1 MADTFSE
8 SDLEATPLSG
18 GVRDTFVVRIWS
30 NDGGDGSDGLR
41 GHIQHVSS
49 RKRAYFATRER
60 LMRFIQDHLR
70 DADGSPCQS

>member
-8 SDLEATPLSG
+8 SDLDATPLSG

-30 NDGGDGSDGLR
+30 NDGSDRLR

-60 LMRFIQDHLR
+60 LIRFIQDHLH
-70 DADGSPCQS
+70 DADGDTCQS